1 MEWNWEKIW
10 PAIVSGTL
18 ISAVAAFVGK
28 QMDWI
33 RFGSRDKAKIKKIE
47 SETGIDLAEINA
59 KKIDDE
65 IKISK
70 AALEWT
76 VQLSEQLERAHL
88 LNEKRQREN
97 DALHEM
103 INKMRTDF
111 DARIQELETA
121 LDKSQQ
127 QLAKERREIEK
138 LRQQLND
145 RR

>member
-1 MEWNWEKIW
+1 MEWDWNKIW
-10 PAIVSGTL
+10 PAISGSLVT
-18 ISAVAAFVGK
+18 ACAAIIANAMG
-28 QMDWI
+28 WI
-33 RFGSRDKAKIKKIE
+33 RFGQKDKAQVGKIK
-47 SETGIDLAEINA
+47 SETAIDLARISA

-88 LNEKRQREN
+88 LTEKRQMEN

-103 INKMRTDF
+103 INKMRIDF
-111 DARIQELETA
+111 DAQIQELETA
-121 LDKSQQ
+121 LEKCQQ
-127 QLAKERREIEK
+127 QTARDRREIEK